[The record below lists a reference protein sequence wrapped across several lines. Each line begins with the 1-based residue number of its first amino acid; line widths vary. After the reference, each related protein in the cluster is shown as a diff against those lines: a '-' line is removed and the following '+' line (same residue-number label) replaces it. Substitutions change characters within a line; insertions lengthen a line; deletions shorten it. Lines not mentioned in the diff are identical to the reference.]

1 MTTKIDTKKDKTR
14 LGSLSVPL
22 PSQPKAEGDLSKSES
37 TLDPGT
43 HDSFDSAFYNSYVL
57 VHGGFLGSLDTW

>member
-1 MTTKIDTKKDKTR
+1 MVYDNENIDTKKDKTR

-22 PSQPKAEGDLSKSES
+22 PSQPKAEEGDLSKSES

-43 HDSFDSAFYNSYVL
+43 HDSLDSELYN
-57 VHGGFLGSLDTW
+57 